1 MKPDSSYVTRCSPS
15 PNFGD
20 RRGKSID
27 ALVLHYTGLS
37 SGGQAL
43 AHLCNPASEVS
54 CHYFVWEDGL
64 IDQLVAERD
73 RAWHA
78 GRSFWFGETDMNAVS
93 IGVELVNPGHRGGHL
108 PYPPAQLEAAIAL
121 CRDICVRNAIPARRV
136 LAHSDIAPERKIDPG
151 EWFPWQAFADAGLG
165 RWMPPAPLVPSE
177 GPTLQYGDEGEEIL
191 ALQSNLRAFG
201 FGAPRSGVFCAE
213 TETIVTAFQRHHRP
227 GRVDGRADPS
237 MRATLDALLQA
248 CC

>member
-1 MKPDSSYVTRCSPS
+1 MTPDSSSVTRCSPS

-20 RRGKSID
+20 RRGKTID
-27 ALVLHYTGLS
+27 ALILHYTGLG

-64 IDQLVAERD
+64 IDQLVAEHH

-108 PYPPAQLEAAIAL
+108 PYPPAQIDAAIAL
-121 CRDICVRNAIPARRV
+121 CRDICERHAIPAHRV

-151 EWFPWQAFADAGLG
+151 EWFPWKVLADAGLG
-165 RWMPPAPLVPSE
+165 RWIPPAPLVE
-177 GPTLQYGDEGEEIL
+177 GKTFQYGDDGQDIL
-191 ALQSNLRAFG
+191 TLQSKLWAFG
-201 FGAPRSGVFCAE
+201 FGVPRSGTFCAD
-213 TETIVTAFQRHHRP
+213 TETIVAAFQRHHRP
-227 GRVDGRADPS
+227 ARVDGRADES
-237 MRATLDALLQA
+237 TRATLDALLQSSD
-248 CC
+248 

>member
-1 MKPDSSYVTRCSPS
+1 MRPDSSHVTRCSPS

-20 RRGKSID
+20 RRGKTVDTLII
-27 ALVLHYTGLS
+27 HYTGLS

-64 IDQLVAERD
+64 VDQLVAERD

-78 GRSFWFGETDMNAVS
+78 GRSFWHGETDMNAVS
-93 IGVELVNPGHRGGHL
+93 IGIELVNPGHRGGYL
-108 PYPPAQLEAAIAL
+108 PYPAAQMEAAIAL
-121 CRDICVRNAIPARRV
+121 CGDIRARHAIPPERV

-151 EWFPWQAFADAGLG
+151 EWFPWRTFAAAGLG
-165 RWMPPAPLVPSE
+165 RWIAPAPLVD
-177 GPTLQYGDEGEEIL
+177 GPVFQYGDEGEEIL
-191 ALQSNLRAFG
+191 ALQADLRALG
-201 FGAPRSGVFCAE
+201 FASPRSGVFCAE

-227 GRVDGRADPS
+227 ARVDGRADS
-237 MRATLDALLQA
+237 STRTTLQLLLQGA
-248 CC
+248 G